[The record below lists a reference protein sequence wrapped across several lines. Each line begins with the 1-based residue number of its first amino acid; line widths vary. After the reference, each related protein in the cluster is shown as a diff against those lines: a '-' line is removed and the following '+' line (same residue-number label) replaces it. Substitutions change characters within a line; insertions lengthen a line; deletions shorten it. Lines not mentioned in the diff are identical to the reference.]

1 MLYKL
6 GGDNVIKRAIFEIT
20 LAISSACKTISTM
33 FLHEKGSSFR
43 SLGYF
48 VFTIHWIAILSSG
61 LAYAPLL

>member
-20 LAISSACKTISTM
+20 LAISSACKTTSTM

-48 VFTIHWIAILSSG
+48 VFTINWIAILSSG
-61 LAYAPLL
+61 LAYASLL